1 MTTVNRQIT
10 LAARPVGFPKQSD
23 FKLIATAIP
32 TPQPGQFLAR
42 VVYLSVDTYMRGRMS
57 DAPSYAPPV
66 ALGGLMVGG
75 TVGKVIASQHP
86 DFQAGDYVESYFGWQ
101 EYAVSDGKMVRKLDP
116 AAAPLQ
122 TALSVLGLTGITAY
136 FGLLD
141 ICDPKP
147 GETVVVSGAAGA
159 VGMAVAQIAKIKGCR
174 VIGIAGGAEKCRFLK
189 EELGLDEV
197 LDYKA
202 ENFRQ
207 ALAQATPE
215 YINIYFDNG
224 LFLFIRISS

>member
-1 MTTVNRQIT
+1 M
-10 LAARPVGFPKQSD
+10 
-23 FKLIATAIP
+23 
-32 TPQPGQFLAR
+32 
-42 VVYLSVDTYMRGRMS
+42 
-57 DAPSYAPPV
+57 
-66 ALGGLMVGG
+66 
-75 TVGKVIASQHP
+75 
-86 DFQAGDYVESYFGWQ
+86 
-101 EYAVSDGKMVRKLDP
+101 
-116 AAAPLQ
+116 
-122 TALSVLGLTGITAY
+122 
-136 FGLLD
+136 
-141 ICDPKP
+141 
-147 GETVVVSGAAGA
+147 SGAAGA

-207 ALAQATPE
+207 ALAQATPK

>member
-1 MTTVNRQIT
+1 
-10 LAARPVGFPKQSD
+10 
-23 FKLIATAIP
+23 
-32 TPQPGQFLAR
+32 
-42 VVYLSVDTYMRGRMS
+42 
-57 DAPSYAPPV
+57 
-66 ALGGLMVGG
+66 
-75 TVGKVIASQHP
+75 
-86 DFQAGDYVESYFGWQ
+86 
-101 EYAVSDGKMVRKLDP
+101 
-116 AAAPLQ
+116 
-122 TALSVLGLTGITAY
+122 VLGFTGLTAY

-141 ICDPKP
+141 ICDPKT

-189 EELGLDEV
+189 EELKLDEV

-207 ALAQATPE
+207 ALAQATPK

-224 LFLFIRISS
+224 LFLVITSSS